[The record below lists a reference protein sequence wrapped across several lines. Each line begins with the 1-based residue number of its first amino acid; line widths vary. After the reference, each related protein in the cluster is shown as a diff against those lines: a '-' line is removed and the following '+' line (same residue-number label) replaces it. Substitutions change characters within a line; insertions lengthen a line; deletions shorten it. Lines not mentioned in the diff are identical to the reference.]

1 MALFEGKTPAERNK
15 LIIALVTG
23 ALAVLAL
30 AYNFGLFSGSS
41 GTGTSGNTNRRRPSR
56 PGTTQVETEVAEDT
70 DLELLR
76 PVVYNPTTPGAP
88 AVGRNIFTYYTAPVS
103 SMPGPGAA
111 TLSVPTPEPTPPLL
125 VTSVSAPGPVYAGT
139 GEFKLQVSGD
149 KFTPLTRVYIDNAQ
163 ELPTRFIS
171 AQQLEATVAPSF
183 ISSAGMRQIS
193 ARTPDG
199 TLFSN
204 MATLNITP
212 APTPAY
218 TYVGII
224 GDRGYRDKAILK
236 DSKSE
241 LITVQLGDLV
251 GGRFRISAISE
262 RAVEFTDQQL
272 KLKHAVAFSEAG
284 RPVSSYSPSPDT
296 MRDTM
301 RDTIR
306 EARPPSPPPTPT
318 PRVAPTSPQPPKR
331 EAEEEEKDDP

>member
-15 LIIALVTG
+15 LIFALVTG
-23 ALAVLAL
+23 ALAVLVL
-30 AYNFGLFSGSS
+30 AYSFGLFSGSS
-41 GTGTSGNTNRRRPSR
+41 GTDTSGNTNRRRPSR
-56 PGTTQVETEVAEDT
+56 PGTTQVEADVAEDT

-76 PVVYNPTTPGAP
+76 PVVYHPTTPGAP
-88 AVGRNIFTYYTAPVS
+88 AVGRNIFTYYTPPVS
-103 SMPGPGAA
+103 STPVPGAA
-111 TLSVPTPEPTPPLL
+111 LPTPAPTPPLL
-125 VTSVSAPGPVYAGT
+125 VTSVSTPGPVYAGT

-163 ELPTRFIS
+163 ELPTRFVN
-171 AQQLEATVAPSF
+171 AQQLEATVASSF

-193 ARTPDG
+193 ARTSDG
-199 TLFSN
+199 ILFSN
-204 MATLNITP
+204 TATLNVTP

-218 TYVGII
+218 TYVGIL

-236 DSKSE
+236 DSKGE

-251 GGRFRISAISE
+251 GGRFRVSAISE

-284 RPVSSYSPSPDT
+284 RPVSSYPSSPDT

-301 RDTIR
+301 R
-306 EARPPSPPPTPT
+306 EARPAAP
-318 PRVAPTSPQPPKR
+318 PRVAPPQPQPPKR
-331 EAEEEEKDDP
+331 EAEEDEEKDDP